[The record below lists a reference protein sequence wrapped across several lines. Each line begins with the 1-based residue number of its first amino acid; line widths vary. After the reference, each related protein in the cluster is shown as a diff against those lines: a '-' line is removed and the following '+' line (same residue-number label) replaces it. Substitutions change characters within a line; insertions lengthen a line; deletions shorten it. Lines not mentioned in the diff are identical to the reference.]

1 MLESLFLQ
9 VGYREIPET
18 PSSLKKILKNI
29 IEAETETLQDKAFD
43 VLGEIVTN
51 VQFANDEGDP
61 GMGLE
66 LGLDLLCYGGDRLH
80 NTIKHLLRVAYD
92 LLDREEFFKILTCH
106 LDRRTQGKEPD
117 SFAKWR

>member
-1 MLESLFLQ
+1 M
-9 VGYREIPET
+9 
-18 PSSLKKILKNI
+18 KKILKNVV
-29 IEAETETLQDKAFD
+29 EAETDLDKDKALD
-43 VLGEIVTN
+43 VLQEIVTN

-80 NTIKHLLRVAYD
+80 KTILHLLGVAYD
-92 LLDREEFFKILTCH
+92 LLDRDEFGKIIKSH
-106 LDRRTQGKEPD
+106 LERRRKGVEMD